1 MKSVTLAAL
10 ILFAIGAFHP
20 QLASA
25 QSEMP
30 IGTRPL
36 GLGGAFTALSD
47 DANAIFWNP
56 AGLGL
61 IGQSQAT
68 LSHWKLNEVSD
79 VSVNSGAGVYATRAG
94 SFSLA
99 WTRLAAELYE
109 GRNQQS
115 SIMTDNLFQLGYG
128 IAFNEHLS
136 AGLSLN
142 RRMIHSVSGDAAGI
156 GFDLGLLYKPFS
168 TQDFNIG
175 ATVRNVAANL
185 EDETYRPSYRLGLA
199 YAIVSRD
206 NMHKASISTDI
217 FTRHDVNEIEGYS
230 LNFAAG
236 LEYVLRIEDVSLA
249 IRGGSGMVQDGTVQ
263 QTGFGASLGW
273 QWFTA
278 DYVYSMSMENTIGN
292 AQRFGMTFHF

>member
-1 MKSVTLAAL
+1 MKSVKIVAVIFFT
-10 ILFAIGAFHP
+10 IGALYP

-36 GLGGAFTALSD
+36 GLGGAYTALSD

-56 AGLGL
+56 AGLGM
-61 IGQSQAT
+61 IGQSQVT
-68 LSHWKLNEVSD
+68 LSHWRLEDVSD
-79 VSVNSGAGVYATRAG
+79 VSVNSVAGVYATRAG

-115 SIMTDNLFQLGYG
+115 SMMTDNLFQLGYG
-128 IAFNEHLS
+128 VAFNESLS

-156 GFDLGLLYKPFS
+156 GFDLGLMYKPFS
-168 TQDFNIG
+168 SQDFNIG
-175 ATVRNVAANL
+175 ATVKNLASNL
-185 EDETYRPSYRLGLA
+185 ENETFRPTYRLGLA
-199 YAIVSRD
+199 YSIGFQD
-206 NMHKASISTDI
+206 DMHRLTVSTDF
-217 FTRHDVNEIEGYS
+217 FTRYDVNAIEGYS
-230 LNFAAG
+230 ANFAAG
-236 LEYVLRIEDVSLA
+236 LEYVLRIQDVSLA

-278 DYVYSMSMENTIGN
+278 DYVYSMSMENTIGD
-292 AQRFGMTFHF
+292 AQRLGMTFHF